1 YHWTASYPGDTNNSS
16 SASRSE
22 ERRVGKEGNSRSTTL
37 TTDAGGPFTIGANG
51 TVSLTDTATLSGG
64 TSNAG
69 GTITFTLYGPDPT
82 PGSDSTDDCTLAN
95 KVGTATATV
104 SGADGKDFSSSPTL
118 SVSSAGTYHWTASY
132 PGDTNNSSSAS

>member
-1 YHWTASYPGDTNNSS
+1 NSS
-16 SASRSE
+16 SASAC
-22 ERRVGKEGNSRSTTL
+22 GADKENPVVNTRTPTL

-104 SGADGKDFSSSPTL
+104 SGADGKDYTSSPALSVSAAGTFHSSPTRR
-118 SVSSAGTYHWTASY
+118 SS
-132 PGDTNNSSSAS
+132 DLNSSSASACGADKENP